1 MLPSS
6 ARPPPGPAF
15 PLRSQGGFLQHG
27 ELSSLRGLGA
37 AGWEGMGMDVQRHGR
52 GNGFCV
58 SYRQTNSSERNEP
71 RAEQPRGSKDLGCSK
86 TAVSMLRAKQMIN
99 MHLLRGSTASL
110 HNLHIAE
117 ELSGLTMKQEVTILL
132 YEVLGLFWFS
142 GASDALAKPRFLR
155 EAM

>member
-1 MLPSS
+1 
-6 ARPPPGPAF
+6 
-15 PLRSQGGFLQHG
+15 
-27 ELSSLRGLGA
+27 
-37 AGWEGMGMDVQRHGR
+37 
-52 GNGFCV
+52 
-58 SYRQTNSSERNEP
+58 
-71 RAEQPRGSKDLGCSK
+71 
-86 TAVSMLRAKQMIN
+86 MIN

-117 ELSGLTMKQEVTILL
+117 ELSGLTMKQEVAILL